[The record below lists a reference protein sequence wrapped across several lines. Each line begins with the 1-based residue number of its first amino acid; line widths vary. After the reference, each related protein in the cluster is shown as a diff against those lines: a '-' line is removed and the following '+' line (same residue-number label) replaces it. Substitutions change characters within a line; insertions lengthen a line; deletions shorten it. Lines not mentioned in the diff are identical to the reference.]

1 MKKSLKLLSIMLVVF
16 LMTGCVKSHVNMEIN
31 KDKSMN
37 LSLIA
42 AIDSSFL
49 EQSGEDD
56 LLENEEIKEFEEK
69 GFKTEKYSDD
79 SMTGYKF
86 TKSFANIDDLSSE
99 KETTLDLNA
108 LADEETPNNVFTVK
122 KGFFK
127 NTYTA
132 KVKNNATD
140 ELQSQIENADQTTT
154 TDDNQM
160 NIEDD
165 TTIQGSNDTQTD
177 TNVQDDTDTQTDS
190 SFDFSSNMDMSML
203 SSTLD
208 MKFNVTLPYKAISS
222 NATSTENDGKTLV
235 WNLVNTQDDIEFT
248 FELYNMNNIYLT
260 VGLAVILII
269 LIIVIIIMS
278 KRKPKAPL
286 GTPVPVENTL
296 VNNVVPNQAPVT
308 PITNMPQTN
317 IQENITP
324 NVTSN
329 QTINQ
334 MPVQNTEPIVQPQTQ
349 NNQATVQ
356 TQTIDNPQIQVN
368 QNPVPAPSAPAPT
381 ESQPSPEIETLDIS
395 STPNQPNNSLNN
407 NTNIN

>member
-177 TNVQDDTDTQTDS
+177 S

-286 GTPVPVENTL
+286 GTPVPVENTP

-381 ESQPSPEIETLDIS
+381 ESQASPEIETLDIS

>member
-49 EQSGEDD
+49 EQSGEDN

-165 TTIQGSNDTQTD
+165 TTIQGSN
-177 TNVQDDTDTQTDS
+177 VTQTDS

-395 STPNQPNNSLNN
+395 STPNQPNTSLNN

>member
-1 MKKSLKLLSIMLVVF
+1 MLVVF

-160 NIEDD
+160 NTEDD

-286 GTPVPVENTL
+286 GTPVPVENTP

-349 NNQATVQ
+349 NNQAAVQ